1 MSRSFILIAT
11 VFILAPVSAEAQLG
25 TPGEQ
30 YSHVI
35 AAGEGGQ
42 LYPYDQQDP
51 WLHGQYQRIPA
62 YGGFASFRP
71 YNYRHVFAQA
81 QIATIW
87 GTPHGL
93 PYSQQFWNRY
103 RGSYLHGDL
112 HSAQAATAPQT
123 AAEFTSYPEPSYW
136 QQPPQSRPVNHLPS
150 ATPMQPMNQF
160 QQVHHGQPS
169 YQLQPAN
176 PESDRRPIH
185 VFPASVQ
192 NR

>member
-1 MSRSFILIAT
+1 MSRSFVLIIT

-30 YSHVI
+30 YSHTI

-51 WLHGQYQRIPA
+51 WLHGQYQRVPA

-71 YNYRHVFAQA
+71 YNYRHVFAQT
-81 QIATIW
+81 QIATTW
-87 GTPHGL
+87 GMPHSL

-112 HSAQAATAPQT
+112 HSAQAANPPQT
-123 AAEFTSYPEPSYW
+123 ATEFTSYPEPNYW
-136 QQPPQSRPVNHLPS
+136 QQPPQSLPVSHLPS
-150 ATPMQPMNQF
+150 TTRQQPMNQF
-160 QQVHHGQPS
+160 QQVHHGQSAYP
-169 YQLQPAN
+169 LQPAN

-192 NR
+192 SR